1 MEDINMEVIYMFI
14 GQKHKKRFLDI
25 INELN
30 KNDRYFSKKFLS
42 ALYVITSDE
51 FLWNISKKHINH
63 NHIDFKSINI
73 RGINNNSYQLLQFS
87 KGILLE
93 NEMLIQDIIDRKLYN
108 DKNFKIII
116 DAIKIA
122 RKGLNLN

>member
-1 MEDINMEVIYMFI
+1 MFI

-25 INELN
+25 IKELN
-30 KNDRYFSKKFLS
+30 KSDRYFSKKFLS

-51 FLWNISKKHINH
+51 FLWNISKEHINH

-73 RGINNNSYQLLQFS
+73 RGINNNSHQLLQFS

-108 DKNFKIII
+108 DNNFKIII

-122 RKGLNLN
+122 RKGLKLN

>member
-1 MEDINMEVIYMFI
+1 MFI

-25 INELN
+25 IKELN
-30 KNDRYFSKKFLS
+30 KSDRYFSKKFLS

-51 FLWNISKKHINH
+51 FLWNISKEHINH
-63 NHIDFKSINI
+63 NHIDFKSINF
-73 RGINNNSYQLLQFS
+73 RGINNNSHQLLQFS

-122 RKGLNLN
+122 RKGLKLN